1 MPSTKS
7 LELKQAIVSEIKDKC
22 NSAKSIVLFDYRGL
36 TAEETSEL
44 RKIVQELENLDYKY
58 KIG

>member
-22 NSAKSIVLFDYRGL
+22 NSAKSIVLFDYSGL
-36 TAEETSEL
+36 TDNQI
-44 RKIVQELENLDYKY
+44 K
-58 KIG
+58 